1 MAGQGDDGGGPRL
14 SLVVAAAENDVIGR
28 LNELP
33 WKLPSELRLFR
44 ERTMGHPVIM
54 GRRTYESIGKP
65 LKGRDNI
72 VITRGVIVDDPRV
85 ITVNS
90 IEEAIALAE
99 MLAAKRGVDEIFVIG
114 GSQVFE
120 ATRRKADRI
129 YLTRVHMQVEGDRHF
144 RAPNAA
150 NWKEIAREEHKA
162 RQGDSCDYTIITYE
176 RIRHD

>member
-1 MAGQGDDGGGPRL
+1 MAGEEKRPRL

-28 LNELP
+28 NNELP
-33 WKLPSELRLFR
+33 WKLPSELKLFR
-44 ERTMGHPVIM
+44 KRTMGHPVIM

-72 VITRGVIVDDPRV
+72 VITRGKIIDNPEV

-114 GSQVFE
+114 GSMVFD
-120 ATRRKADRI
+120 ATRKQAGRI
-129 YLTRVHMQVEGDRHF
+129 YLTRVHMQAEGDRTF
-144 RAPNAA
+144 AAPNTA

-162 RQGDSCDYTIITYE
+162 QEGDTCDYTVITYE
-176 RIRHD
+176 RIKK